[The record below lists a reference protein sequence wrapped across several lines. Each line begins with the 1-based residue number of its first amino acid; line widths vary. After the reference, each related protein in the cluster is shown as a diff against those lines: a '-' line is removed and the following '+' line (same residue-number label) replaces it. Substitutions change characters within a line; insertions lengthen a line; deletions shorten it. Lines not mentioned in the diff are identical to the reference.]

1 MQFAERISRLGTEQ
15 AFNVLAKAK
24 EEERKGV
31 DMIHMEIGDTDF
43 DTPRPIK
50 DACIKAVEEN
60 QTHYLPS
67 QGLFELRE
75 KLAPM
80 LAKTR
85 KIDVTPEDV
94 IITPGGKPLILY
106 TIMAFVNPGDE
117 VIYPNPGYPAYESL
131 INFFGG
137 KPVPLP
143 LLGEKNFNFD
153 VDEFKKLV
161 TDKTKLII
169 INSPQNPT
177 GGVFTH
183 ESLEAIAEVAKE
195 KDIMVF
201 SDEVYSQFVF
211 EGEFE
216 SIASFPGM
224 AERTVLLDAY
234 TKTFSMSGWRLGYG
248 YVPQQYM
255 KVFGNLINNTVSC
268 TPNFTQ
274 WAGVEAWN
282 DEALADLAK
291 MKDELEKRRDIMVA
305 ELNTLEGVKC
315 HTPGGAIYVFPDIS
329 ETGRKS
335 QEVYDILFDKA
346 HVASLAGTAFGEYGE
361 GYIRLSFGNNGEER
375 LKEGL
380 DRIKKVWPEILKK

>member
-1 MQFAERISRLGTEQ
+1 MEIAERISRLGTEQ
-15 AFNVLAKAK
+15 AFNVLGRAK

-43 DTPRPIK
+43 NTPKPIK
-50 DACIKAVEEN
+50 DACIKAIEEN

-67 QGLFELRE
+67 QGLYELRE
-75 KLAPM
+75 KIAPM

-106 TIMAFVNPGDE
+106 TIMALINPGDE
-117 VIYPNPGYPAYESL
+117 VLYPNPGYPAYESL

-137 KPVPLP
+137 KAVPLP

-153 VDEFKKLV
+153 IEEFKSLV

-183 ESLEAIAEVAKE
+183 ESLEAIANVAKE
-195 KDIMVF
+195 KDLMVF

-224 AERTVLLDAY
+224 ADRTIVLDAY

-248 YVPQQYM
+248 YVPKEYM

-268 TPNFTQ
+268 SPNFTQ
-274 WAGVEAWN
+274 WAGIAGW
-282 DEALADLAK
+282 DEESLAEVAK
-291 MKDELEKRRDIMVA
+291 MRDALEKRRDIMVA

-315 HTPGGAIYVFPDIS
+315 HTPGGAIYVFPDVSATGKKSS
-329 ETGRKS
+329 EIYET
-335 QEVYDILFDKA
+335 LFTKA
-346 HVASLAGTAFGEYGE
+346 HVACLAGTSFGQYGE

-380 DRIKKVWPEILKK
+380 DRIKKIWPEILN

>member
-1 MQFAERISRLGTEQ
+1 MEIAERISRLGTEQ
-15 AFNVLAKAK
+15 AFNVLGRAK

-43 DTPRPIK
+43 NTPKPIK
-50 DACIKAVEEN
+50 DACIKAIEEN

-67 QGLFELRE
+67 QGLYELRE
-75 KLAPM
+75 KIAPM

-85 KIDVTPEDV
+85 MIDVTPEDV

-106 TIMAFVNPGDE
+106 TIMALINPGDE
-117 VIYPNPGYPAYESL
+117 VLYPNPGYPAYESL

-137 KPVPLP
+137 KAVPLP

-153 VDEFKKLV
+153 IEEFKSLV

-183 ESLEAIAEVAKE
+183 ESLEAIANVAKE
-195 KDIMVF
+195 KDLMVF

-224 AERTVLLDAY
+224 ADRTIVLDAY

-248 YVPQQYM
+248 YVPKEYM

-268 TPNFTQ
+268 SPNFTQ
-274 WAGVEAWN
+274 WAGIAGW
-282 DEALADLAK
+282 DEESLAEVAK
-291 MKDELEKRRDIMVA
+291 MRDALEKRRDIMVA

-315 HTPGGAIYVFPDIS
+315 HTPGGAIYVFPDVSATGKKSS
-329 ETGRKS
+329 EIYET
-335 QEVYDILFDKA
+335 LFTKA
-346 HVASLAGTAFGEYGE
+346 HVACLAGTSFGQYGE

-380 DRIKKVWPEILKK
+380 DRIKKIWPEILN